1 MELNDILLLL
11 GGLALFLYGM
21 QMMGNGLET
30 AAGNKMKSILEK
42 LTSNRIKG
50 VVVGAAITAVI
61 QSSSATTVMVVGFV
75 NSGLMTLNQAVW
87 VIMGANIGTTITGQL
102 IALDI
107 DVIAPLFA
115 FAGVAVIM
123 FTKNERVKHI
133 SEIFAG
139 LGVLFIGMGMM
150 GDAMAPLQQSE
161 TFIGFMSNFN
171 NPLVGIL
178 IGAVFTAI
186 IQSSSASVGIL
197 QALASTGAVPLSS
210 AVFILFGQNIGTCI
224 TAVLASIGTKVNAKR
239 TTVIHLM
246 FNIIG
251 TVLFSV
257 ICLVTPF
264 TEWIAALTPDNPVAQ
279 IANVHTAFNIVTTLI
294 LLPFGTLMAKAAKR
308 LLPDKEGQEEDVKR
322 LKYIRPF
329 ENNYT
334 VGHAAMVISQIE
346 NEVERMLQM
355 VRKNTEG
362 CFNAV
367 IKQDYNVIE
376 ELEDREQYIDYLN
389 KEISKYIV
397 HLMPTEMTVQD
408 SQKLNAYYRIIGDL
422 ERIGDHAIN
431 FVDYLHNMNEWNI
444 KFSKSAVESLEQM
457 KQLCAETSIG
467 ISKEN
472 INGRKHVLEVA
483 AKNEQRIDD
492 MQERLLKGQIERM
505 QSGECGA
512 EAGVILSE
520 MLTDFERIGDHALN
534 IAEKYEEMQ
543 M

>member
-50 VVVGAAITAVI
+50 VLVGAAITAVI

-123 FTKNERVKHI
+123 FAKNEKIKHI

-161 TFIGFMSNFN
+161 TFIGFMANFN

-197 QALASTGAVPLSS
+197 QALASTGAIPLSS

-257 ICLVTPF
+257 ICLITPF
-264 TEWIAALTPDNPVAQ
+264 TDWIAVLTPDNPVAQ
-279 IANVHTAFNIVTTLI
+279 IANVHTTFNIVTTLV
-294 LLPFGTLMAKAAKR
+294 LLPFGTLMAKAAKV
-308 LLPDKEGQEEDVKR
+308 LLPDKEGQEEDIKR
-322 LKYIRPF
+322 LKYICPF
-329 ENNYT
+329 ENNHT

-346 NEVERMLQM
+346 NEVERMLQIKIWLQIW
-355 VRKNTEG
+355 RTE
-362 CFNAV
+362 NS
-367 IKQDYNVIE
+367 
-376 ELEDREQYIDYLN
+376 
-389 KEISKYIV
+389 IS
-397 HLMPTEMTVQD
+397 
-408 SQKLNAYYRIIGDL
+408 II
-422 ERIGDHAIN
+422 
-431 FVDYLHNMNEWNI
+431 
-444 KFSKSAVESLEQM
+444 
-457 KQLCAETSIG
+457 
-467 ISKEN
+467 
-472 INGRKHVLEVA
+472 
-483 AKNEQRIDD
+483 
-492 MQERLLKGQIERM
+492 
-505 QSGECGA
+505 
-512 EAGVILSE
+512 
-520 MLTDFERIGDHALN
+520 
-534 IAEKYEEMQ
+534 
-543 M
+543 